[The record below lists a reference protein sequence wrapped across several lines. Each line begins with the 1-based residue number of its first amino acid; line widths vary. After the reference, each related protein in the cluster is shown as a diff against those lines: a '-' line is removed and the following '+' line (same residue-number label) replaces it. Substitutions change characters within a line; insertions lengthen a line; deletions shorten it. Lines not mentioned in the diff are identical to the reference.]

1 MRYALRDLVGKSS
14 LWRSLEKKMA
24 VVRQNQLEYFLQGSI
39 GKDSVHT
46 LLHRLRGLC
55 DGVSRQV
62 TTFGDHEMVFTLGKS
77 SSLFCLACQ
86 EMQFFF
92 SLTRPWFFLLTVKNW
107 NLFLHLQIEIF
118 QGLCLKLL
126 LQLSFS
132 DVYLFLKGIQAVISP
147 LE

>member
-14 LWRSLEKKMA
+14 LRRSLEKKMA

-55 DGVSRQV
+55 DGVSRQI

-77 SSLFCLACQ
+77 SSLFCLTSQ

-92 SLTRPWFFLLTVKNW
+92 SLT
-107 NLFLHLQIEIF
+107 
-118 QGLCLKLL
+118 
-126 LQLSFS
+126 
-132 DVYLFLKGIQAVISP
+132 
-147 LE
+147 